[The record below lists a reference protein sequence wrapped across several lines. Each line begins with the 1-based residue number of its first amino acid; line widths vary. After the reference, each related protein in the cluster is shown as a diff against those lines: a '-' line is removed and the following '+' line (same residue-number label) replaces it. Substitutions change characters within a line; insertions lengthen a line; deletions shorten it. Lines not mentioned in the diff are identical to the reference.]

1 MSCEMKKMLII
12 GLTGQTGAGKS
23 TVSKILEKYG
33 CYHIDA
39 DRVAHDILENDK
51 EVQEKLKERFGED
64 IIDKDGKIDRKILA
78 ARAFADNESTLA
90 LNAITHPAVNNKI
103 QNIIMVQ
110 KEYGTKAVIIDAI
123 ALFESGE
130 AKLCDYTVA
139 VTAPRDVRLERII
152 ARDKISVSRANERI
166 NAQKD
171 ESFFTLNADY
181 IINNSE
187 PYNIYEET
195 EKLAYKL
202 KLKKE

>member
-1 MSCEMKKMLII
+1 MLII

-23 TVSKILEKYG
+23 TVSEILEKYG

-39 DRVAHDILENDK
+39 DKVAHDILENNK

-78 ARAFADNESTLA
+78 TRAFADKDSTLA
-90 LNAITHPAVNNKI
+90 LNAITHPAVNNEI
-103 QNIIMVQ
+103 QNIILKQ

-130 AKLCDYTVA
+130 AKICDYTVA
-139 VTAPRDVRLERII
+139 VIAPRDVRLERII

-181 IINNSE
+181 IINNCE
-187 PYNIYEET
+187 PYNIYDET
-195 EKLAYKL
+195 ENLAYKL

>member
-1 MSCEMKKMLII
+1 MKKMLII

-23 TVSKILEKYG
+23 TVSEILEKYG

-39 DRVAHDILENDK
+39 DKVAHDILENNK
-51 EVQEKLKERFGED
+51 EVQEKLKEHFGED

-78 ARAFADNESTLA
+78 ARAFADKDSTLA

-103 QNIIMVQ
+103 QNIILKQ

-130 AKLCDYTVA
+130 AKICDYTVA
-139 VTAPRDVRLERII
+139 VTAPREIRLERII

-171 ESFFTLNADY
+171 ENFFTVNADY
-181 IINNSE
+181 IINNCE
-187 PYNIYEET
+187 PYNIYDET

>member
-1 MSCEMKKMLII
+1 MKKMLII

-23 TVSKILEKYG
+23 TVSEILEKYG

-39 DRVAHDILENDK
+39 DKVAHEILENDK

-64 IIDKDGKIDRKILA
+64 ITGADGKIDRKILA
-78 ARAFADNESTLA
+78 ARAFADKDSTLA
-90 LNAITHPAVNNKI
+90 LNAITHPAVNNEI
-103 QNIIMVQ
+103 QNIILKQ

-130 AKLCDYTVA
+130 AKICDYTVA
-139 VTAPRDVRLERII
+139 VIAPRDVRLERII

-181 IINNSE
+181 IINNCE
-187 PYNIYEET
+187 PYNIYDET

>member
-1 MSCEMKKMLII
+1 MKKMLII

-23 TVSKILEKYG
+23 TVSEILEKYG

-39 DRVAHDILENDK
+39 DKVAHDILENNK
-51 EVQEKLKERFGED
+51 AVREKLKEHFGED

-78 ARAFADNESTLA
+78 ARAFADKDSTLA

-103 QNIIMVQ
+103 QNIILKQ

-130 AKLCDYTVA
+130 AKICDYTVA
-139 VTAPRDVRLERII
+139 VTAPREIRLERII

-181 IINNSE
+181 IINNCE
-187 PYNIYEET
+187 PYNIYDET

>member
-1 MSCEMKKMLII
+1 MLII

-23 TVSKILEKYG
+23 TVSEILEKYG

-39 DRVAHDILENDK
+39 DKVAHDILENNK

-64 IIDKDGKIDRKILA
+64 ITGANGKIDRKILA
-78 ARAFADNESTLA
+78 TRAFADKNSTLA
-90 LNAITHPAVNNKI
+90 LNAITHPAVNNEI
-103 QNIIMVQ
+103 QNIILKQ

-130 AKLCDYTVA
+130 AKICDYTVA
-139 VTAPRDVRLERII
+139 VIAPRDVRLERII

-181 IINNSE
+181 IINNCE
-187 PYNIYEET
+187 PYNIYDET

>member
-1 MSCEMKKMLII
+1 MLII

-23 TVSKILEKYG
+23 TVSEILEKYG

-39 DRVAHDILENDK
+39 DKVAHDILENNK
-51 EVQEKLKERFGED
+51 AVREKLKEHFGED

-78 ARAFADNESTLA
+78 ARAFADKDSTLA

-103 QNIIMVQ
+103 QNIILKQ

-130 AKLCDYTVA
+130 AKICDYTVA
-139 VTAPRDVRLERII
+139 VTAPREIRLERII

-181 IINNSE
+181 IINNCE
-187 PYNIYEET
+187 PYNIYDET

>member
-1 MSCEMKKMLII
+1 MKKMLII

-23 TVSKILEKYG
+23 TVSEILEKYG

-39 DRVAHDILENDK
+39 DKVAHEILENDK
-51 EVQEKLKERFGED
+51 EVQKKLKERFGED
-64 IIDKDGKIDRKILA
+64 ITDKSGKIDRKILA
-78 ARAFADNESTLA
+78 ARAFADKDSTLA
-90 LNAITHPAVNNKI
+90 LNAITHPAVNNEI
-103 QNIIMVQ
+103 QNIILKQ

-130 AKLCDYTVA
+130 AKICDYTVA
-139 VTAPRDVRLERII
+139 VIAPRDVRLERII

-181 IINNSE
+181 IINNCE
-187 PYNIYEET
+187 PYNIYDET

>member
-1 MSCEMKKMLII
+1 MKKMLII

-23 TVSKILEKYG
+23 TVSEILEKYG

-39 DRVAHDILENDK
+39 DKVAHDILENNK

-64 IIDKDGKIDRKILA
+64 ITGANGKIDRKILA
-78 ARAFADNESTLA
+78 TRAFADKDSTLA
-90 LNAITHPAVNNKI
+90 LNAITHPAVNNEI
-103 QNIIMVQ
+103 QNIILKQ

-130 AKLCDYTVA
+130 AKICDYTVA
-139 VTAPRDVRLERII
+139 VIAPRDVRLERII

-181 IINNSE
+181 IINNCE
-187 PYNIYEET
+187 PYNIYDET

>member
-1 MSCEMKKMLII
+1 M
-12 GLTGQTGAGKS
+12 
-23 TVSKILEKYG
+23 EKYG

-39 DRVAHDILENDK
+39 DKVAHDILENNK
-51 EVQEKLKERFGED
+51 AVREKLKEHFGED

-78 ARAFADNESTLA
+78 ARAFADKDSTLA

-103 QNIIMVQ
+103 QNIILKQ

-130 AKLCDYTVA
+130 AKICDYTVA
-139 VTAPRDVRLERII
+139 VTAPREIRLERII

-181 IINNSE
+181 IINNCE
-187 PYNIYEET
+187 PYNIYDET

>member
-1 MSCEMKKMLII
+1 MLII

-23 TVSKILEKYG
+23 TVSEILEKYG

-39 DRVAHDILENDK
+39 DKVAHEILENDK
-51 EVQEKLKERFGED
+51 EVQKKLKERFGED
-64 IIDKDGKIDRKILA
+64 ITDKSGKIDRKILA
-78 ARAFADNESTLA
+78 ARAFADKDSTLA
-90 LNAITHPAVNNKI
+90 LNAITHPAVNNEI
-103 QNIIMVQ
+103 QNIILKQ

-130 AKLCDYTVA
+130 AKICDYTVA
-139 VTAPRDVRLERII
+139 VIAPRDVRLERII

-181 IINNSE
+181 IINNCE
-187 PYNIYEET
+187 PYNIYDET

>member
-1 MSCEMKKMLII
+1 MLII

-23 TVSKILEKYG
+23 TVSEILEKYG

-39 DRVAHDILENDK
+39 DKVAHDILENNK
-51 EVQEKLKERFGED
+51 AVREKLKEHFGED

-78 ARAFADNESTLA
+78 ARAFADKDSTLA
-90 LNAITHPAVNNKI
+90 LNALTHPAVNNKI
-103 QNIIMVQ
+103 QNIILKQ

-130 AKLCDYTVA
+130 AKICDYTVA
-139 VTAPRDVRLERII
+139 VTAPREIRLERII
-152 ARDKISVSRANERI
+152 ARDKISVPRANERI

-181 IINNSE
+181 IINNCE
-187 PYNIYEET
+187 PYNIYDET

>member
-1 MSCEMKKMLII
+1 MLII

-23 TVSKILEKYG
+23 TVSEILEKYG

-39 DRVAHDILENDK
+39 DKVAHDILENDK

-64 IIDKDGKIDRKILA
+64 ITDTDGKINRKILA
-78 ARAFADNESTLA
+78 ARAFSDNESTLS
-90 LNAITHPAVNNKI
+90 LNAITHPAVNNEI
-103 QNIIMVQ
+103 QNIILKQ
-110 KEYGTKAVIIDAI
+110 KKYGTKAVIIDAI

-130 AKLCDYTVA
+130 AKICDYTVA
-139 VTAPRDVRLERII
+139 VTAPRETRLERII
-152 ARDKISVSRANERI
+152 ARDGISLSRANERI

-181 IINNSE
+181 IINNCE
-187 PYNIYEET
+187 PYNIYDET

>member
-1 MSCEMKKMLII
+1 MKKMLII

-39 DRVAHDILENDK
+39 DKVAHDILENDK

-64 IIDKDGKIDRKILA
+64 IIDKDGKINRKILA

-152 ARDKISVSRANERI
+152 ARDKISVSRAKERI

-187 PYNIYEET
+187 PYNIYDET

>member
-1 MSCEMKKMLII
+1 MKKMLII

-23 TVSKILEKYG
+23 TVSEILEKYG

-39 DRVAHDILENDK
+39 DKVAHDILENNK

-64 IIDKDGKIDRKILA
+64 ITGADGKIDRKILA
-78 ARAFADNESTLA
+78 ARAFADKDSTLA
-90 LNAITHPAVNNKI
+90 LNAITHPAVNNEI
-103 QNIIMVQ
+103 QNIILKQ

-130 AKLCDYTVA
+130 AKICDYTVA
-139 VTAPRDVRLERII
+139 VIAPRDVRLERII

-181 IINNSE
+181 IINNCE
-187 PYNIYEET
+187 PYNIYDET

>member
-1 MSCEMKKMLII
+1 MKKMLII

-23 TVSKILEKYG
+23 TVSEILEKYG

-39 DRVAHDILENDK
+39 DKVAHDILENNK
-51 EVQEKLKERFGED
+51 AVQEKLKEHFGED

-78 ARAFADNESTLA
+78 ARAFADKDSTLA

-103 QNIIMVQ
+103 QNIILKQ

-130 AKLCDYTVA
+130 AKICDYTVA
-139 VTAPRDVRLERII
+139 VTAPREIRLERII

-181 IINNSE
+181 IINNCE
-187 PYNIYEET
+187 PYNIYDET

>member
-1 MSCEMKKMLII
+1 MLII

-23 TVSKILEKYG
+23 TVSEILEKYG

-39 DRVAHDILENDK
+39 DKVAHEILENDK

-64 IIDKDGKIDRKILA
+64 ITGADGKIDRKILA
-78 ARAFADNESTLA
+78 ARAFADKDSTLA
-90 LNAITHPAVNNKI
+90 LNAITHPAVNNEI
-103 QNIIMVQ
+103 QNIILKQ

-130 AKLCDYTVA
+130 AKICDYTVA
-139 VTAPRDVRLERII
+139 VIAPRDVRLERII

-181 IINNSE
+181 IINNCE
-187 PYNIYEET
+187 PYNIYDET

>member
-1 MSCEMKKMLII
+1 MLII

-39 DRVAHDILENDK
+39 DRVAHEILENDS
-51 EVQEKLKERFGED
+51 EVQKKLCERFGED
-64 IIDKDGKIDRKILA
+64 ITDKDGKIDRKILA

-130 AKLCDYTVA
+130 AKICDYTVA
-139 VTAPRDVRLERII
+139 VTAPFEIRLERII
-152 ARDKISVSRANERI
+152 ARDGISVSRAKERI

-181 IINNSE
+181 IINNCE
-187 PYNIYEET
+187 PYNIYDET

>member
-1 MSCEMKKMLII
+1 MKKMLII

-23 TVSKILEKYG
+23 TVSEILEKYG

-39 DRVAHDILENDK
+39 DKVAHEILENDK
-51 EVQEKLKERFGED
+51 EVQKKLKERFGED
-64 IIDKDGKIDRKILA
+64 ITDKSGKIDRKILA
-78 ARAFADNESTLA
+78 ARAFADKDSTLA
-90 LNAITHPAVNNKI
+90 LNAITHPAVNNEI
-103 QNIIMVQ
+103 QNIILKQ

-130 AKLCDYTVA
+130 AKICDYTVA
-139 VTAPRDVRLERII
+139 VTAPREIRLERIT

-181 IINNSE
+181 IINNCE
-187 PYNIYEET
+187 PYNIYDET

>member
-1 MSCEMKKMLII
+1 MKKMLII

-23 TVSKILEKYG
+23 TVSGILEKYG

-39 DRVAHDILENDK
+39 DKVAHDILENNK

-103 QNIIMVQ
+103 QNIILKQ
-110 KEYGTKAVIIDAI
+110 KNYGTKAVIIDAI

-139 VTAPRDVRLERII
+139 VTAPRKIRLERIT

-181 IINNSE
+181 IINNCE
-187 PYNIYEET
+187 PYNIYDET

>member
-1 MSCEMKKMLII
+1 MKKMLII

-23 TVSKILEKYG
+23 TVSEILEKYG

-39 DRVAHDILENDK
+39 DKVAHDILENNK

-64 IIDKDGKIDRKILA
+64 ITGANGKIDRKILA
-78 ARAFADNESTLA
+78 TRAFADKNSTLA
-90 LNAITHPAVNNKI
+90 LNAITHPAVNNEI
-103 QNIIMVQ
+103 QNIILKQ

-130 AKLCDYTVA
+130 AKICDYTVA
-139 VTAPRDVRLERII
+139 VIAPRDVRLERII

-181 IINNSE
+181 IINNCE
-187 PYNIYEET
+187 PYNIYDET

>member
-1 MSCEMKKMLII
+1 MKKMLII

-23 TVSKILEKYG
+23 TVSEILEKYG

-39 DRVAHDILENDK
+39 DKVAHEILENDK

-64 IIDKDGKIDRKILA
+64 ITDTDGKINRKILA
-78 ARAFADNESTLA
+78 ARAFSDNDSTLA
-90 LNAITHPAVNNKI
+90 LNAITHPAVNNEI
-103 QNIIMVQ
+103 QNIILKQ

-130 AKLCDYTVA
+130 AKICDYTVA
-139 VTAPRDVRLERII
+139 VIAPRDVRLERII

-181 IINNSE
+181 IINNCE
-187 PYNIYEET
+187 PYNIYDET